1 MALLADFRLI
11 REIVAAGGHKH
22 VVGGLEQTKYKSLV
36 ELGWLKIQSSS
47 DLKHAHYQVTERG
60 KAAAA
65 RS

>member
-1 MALLADFRLI
+1 MAMLADFRLI
-11 REIVAAGGHKH
+11 REIVQSGGHKH

-36 ELGWLKIQSSS
+36 ELGWLKMQSSS